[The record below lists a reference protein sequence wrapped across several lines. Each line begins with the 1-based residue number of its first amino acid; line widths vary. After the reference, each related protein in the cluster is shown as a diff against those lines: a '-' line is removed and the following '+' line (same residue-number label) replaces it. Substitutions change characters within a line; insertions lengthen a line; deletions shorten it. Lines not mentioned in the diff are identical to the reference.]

1 MASRC
6 WTVFSLRV
14 RGPRIA
20 DIASDTPQIWGSPW
34 VDDDSKRPG
43 APVLSSF
50 VFFGQDELLGRI
62 SDTSLVHV
70 NQPHEILSTREE
82 RLMVLT
88 TFMLSATRLG
98 TNFSSEKRFFTW
110 TLPTGASVYATSF
123 SCVLASF
130 WRAHHGHRLD
140 ETRCHPLVFFEM
152 IRSMPCKPFPVLLC
166 QRNGM
171 MPMQL
176 G

>member
-1 MASRC
+1 MTIETARRAS
-6 WTVFSLRV
+6 LE
-14 RGPRIA
+14 
-20 DIASDTPQIWGSPW
+20 
-34 VDDDSKRPG
+34 
-43 APVLSSF
+43 F
-50 VFFGQDELLGRI
+50 VCVFGQDGLLGRI

-123 SCVLASF
+123 SCVWASF

-140 ETRCHPLVFFEM
+140 ETRCHPWSFL
-152 IRSMPCKPFPVLLC
+152 K
-166 QRNGM
+166 
-171 MPMQL
+171 
-176 G
+176 